1 MNAEQIQSW
10 SKEYLAEIL
19 NTTADKID
27 ASLDMDSL
35 GLDSSVAVA
44 YIMTLEEQVGVELMP
59 ELLFD
64 FPTVKGLSEHI
75 ANELMPQVDGA

>member
-10 SKEYLAEIL
+10 SKVYLAEIL
-19 NTTADKID
+19 NTTPEKID
-27 ASLDMDSL
+27 PSLDMDSL
-35 GLDSSVAVA
+35 GLDSTVAVA
-44 YIMTLEEQVGVELMP
+44 YIMSLEEQVGVELMP

-75 ANELMPQVDGA
+75 VNELMPNAVEV